1 VRTKELL
8 PRLLKYS
15 KLKNVSEIQ
24 YGSARNIVP
33 INSLLP
39 HGGRN
44 CFIFIQETTLWTK
57 KDMYNNVAVELRYL
71 ACV

>member
-1 VRTKELL
+1 M
-8 PRLLKYS
+8 PILLKYS
-15 KLKNVSEIQ
+15 KLKNVSETQ

-33 INSLLP
+33 INNLLP

-44 CFIFIQETTLWTK
+44 RFIFIQETMLWIK
-57 KDMYNNVAVELRYL
+57 KDTYNNVAVQLRYL